1 MHTLKVLVFI
11 NKTKSFEVFLLE
23 KYVCAKPKS
32 KKKKK
37 KPLKMEKAIKTFT

>member
-32 KKKKK
+32 KTKK
-37 KPLKMEKAIKTFT
+37 KPLKMEKAIKTLT

>member
-1 MHTLKVLVFI
+1 MGIAEGTVLMHTLKVLVFI

-32 KKKKK
+32 KTKKN
-37 KPLKMEKAIKTFT
+37 P

>member
-23 KYVCAKPKS
+23 KYECAKPKS
-32 KKKKK
+32 KKK
-37 KPLKMEKAIKTFT
+37 KPLKMEKAIKTLT